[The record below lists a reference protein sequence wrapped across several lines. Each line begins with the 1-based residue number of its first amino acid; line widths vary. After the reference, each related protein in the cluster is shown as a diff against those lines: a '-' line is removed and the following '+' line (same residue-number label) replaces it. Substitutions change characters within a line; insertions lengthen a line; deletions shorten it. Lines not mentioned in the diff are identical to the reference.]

1 MRPHLLRILVAAS
14 VLSLSACGGAG
25 DPQVSEGGAVQDTP
39 TPAAGGAPARATATA
54 SPGNA
59 GDASMPGPADAAAVG
74 TGTAAGPAGQDL
86 PSHERYPAAQQ
97 TCVARV
103 AELSGTP
110 AAELVVTGT
119 ARTEA
124 GVEVRVQRQ
133 ELRSAWTCQ
142 TDAQGQKVLGVQDG
156 RAS

>member
-1 MRPHLLRILVAAS
+1 MRPHHLLRILVAAS
-14 VLSLSACGGAG
+14 VLSLAACGGAG

-39 TPAAGGAPARATATA
+39 TPAAVAPAGATATA

-59 GDASMPGPADAAAVG
+59 GDASMPGPVDAAVVG
-74 TGTAAGPAGQDL
+74 AGTAAGPAGQDL